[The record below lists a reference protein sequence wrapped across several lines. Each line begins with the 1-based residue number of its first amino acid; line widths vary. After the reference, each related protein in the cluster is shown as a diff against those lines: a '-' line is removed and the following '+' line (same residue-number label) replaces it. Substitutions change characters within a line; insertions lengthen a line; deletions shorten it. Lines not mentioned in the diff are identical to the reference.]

1 MAKVCGVCVGKIG
14 SLLDSPEDKKRA
26 MWNMCTICGKLL
38 CANCSVVIS
47 FPQGQLKAIRH
58 FYTLNPHPYHSQAAH
73 REMFLLCKPCN
84 QSFASG
90 FFPMARDYFEKAGRD
105 EDLAQLYE
113 AFGMPA
119 EAGRARAKAKL
130 QTVKHVSVDINALI
144 DKLRQGG
151 LAIPYKCQNC
161 GATIKIDETS
171 KAKGLQLCPYCN
183 SSLDVDAIARMLSG
197 ILS

>member
-1 MAKVCGVCVGKIG
+1 MAQVCGVCAGKTV
-14 SLLDSPEDKKRA
+14 SLFDSSEDRKRA
-26 MWNMCTICGKLL
+26 LWNRCTICGKLL

-47 FPQGQLKAIRH
+47 FPQGQLRAIKH
-58 FYTLNPHPYHSQAAH
+58 FYTLNPHPYHSQVAQ
-73 REMFLLCKPCN
+73 REMFMLCKPCN
-84 QSFASG
+84 QSFSNG

-119 EAGRARAKAKL
+119 EAGKARAKAKH
-130 QTVKHVSVDINALI
+130 QTVKHVTVDINALI
-144 DKLRQGG
+144 EKLKQGG
-151 LAIPYKCQNC
+151 LAIPYKCQSC

-171 KAKGLQLCPYCN
+171 RASGLQQCPYCN
-183 SSLDVDAIARMLSG
+183 STLDVDAIARMLRD